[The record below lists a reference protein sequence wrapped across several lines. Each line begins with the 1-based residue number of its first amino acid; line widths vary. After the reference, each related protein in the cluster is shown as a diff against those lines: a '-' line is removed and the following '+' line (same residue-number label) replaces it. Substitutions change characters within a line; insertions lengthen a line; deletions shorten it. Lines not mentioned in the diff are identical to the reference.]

1 MPVVEPTSASVDD
14 VRGEM
19 LARRQALAADV
30 VARSSAVVVDRLRG
44 LQEVREARTIGAYL
58 GVRGEVDP
66 SALCDEEGLDVA
78 LPVTTSGAPL
88 RFVVPVGPLLDGP
101 FGIRQPGDGREVM
114 PDDLDLVLV
123 PVVVADEMG
132 NRVGHGAGF
141 YDRTFAHVRG
151 ADRARP
157 LLIGLCHAFQVVPRL
172 EARSWAV
179 PLDLVVTEVGLV
191 RPGR

>member
-30 VARSSAVVVDRLRG
+30 VARSSAVVVERLRG

-66 SALCDEEGLDVA
+66 SAICDDEGLDVA
-78 LPVTTSGAPL
+78 LPVTTPGEAL

-157 LLIGLCHAFQVVPRL
+157 LLIVLCHAFQVVPRL
-172 EARSWAV
+172 EARSWDV
-179 PLDLVVTEVGLV
+179 PLELVVTEVGLV
-191 RPGR
+191 RPAR

>member
-14 VRGEM
+14 VRDEM
-19 LARRQALAADV
+19 LARRQALAAHV
-30 VARSSAVVVDRLRG
+30 VARSSAVVVERLRG

-66 SALCDEEGLDVA
+66 SAICDDEGLDVA
-78 LPVTTSGAPL
+78 LPVTTPGEAL
-88 RFVVPVGPLLDGP
+88 RFVVPVGPLLNGP

-172 EARSWAV
+172 EARSWDV

-191 RPGR
+191 RPAR

>member
-30 VARSSAVVVDRLRG
+30 VARSSAVVVERLRG

-66 SALCDEEGLDVA
+66 SALCDDEGLDVA
-78 LPVTTSGAPL
+78 LPVTTSGEPL
-88 RFVVPVGPLLDGP
+88 RFVVPVGPLFDGP
-101 FGIRQPGDGREVM
+101 FGIRQPGDGREVP
-114 PDDLDLVLV
+114 PDDLDVVLV
-123 PVVVADEMG
+123 PVVVADELG
-132 NRVGHGAGF
+132 NRIGHGAGF

-172 EARSWAV
+172 EARSWDV

-191 RPGR
+191 RPER

>member
-30 VARSSAVVVDRLRG
+30 VARSSAVVVERLRG
-44 LQEVREARTIGAYL
+44 LQELREAQTIGAYL

-66 SALCDEEGLDVA
+66 SALCDDEGLDVA
-78 LPVTTSGAPL
+78 LPVTTSGEPL

-101 FGIRQPGDGREVM
+101 FGIRQPGDGREVA
-114 PDDLDLVLV
+114 PYDLDVVLV
-123 PVVVADEMG
+123 PVVVADELG

-151 ADRARP
+151 ADRTRP

-172 EARSWAV
+172 EARSWDV
-179 PLDLVVTEVGLV
+179 PRDLVVTEVGLV
-191 RPGR
+191 RPER

>member
-1 MPVVEPTSASVDD
+1 MPVVEPTSASVDA

-66 SALCDEEGLDVA
+66 SAICDDEGLDVA
-78 LPVTTSGAPL
+78 LPVTTPGEAL

-172 EARSWAV
+172 EARSWDV

-191 RPGR
+191 RPAR

>member
-30 VARSSAVVVDRLRG
+30 VARSSAVVVERLRG
-44 LQEVREARTIGAYL
+44 LQELREARTIGAYL

-66 SALCDEEGLDVA
+66 SAICDDEGLDVA
-78 LPVTTSGAPL
+78 LPVTTPGEAL

-172 EARSWAV
+172 ETRSWDV

-191 RPGR
+191 RPER

>member
-30 VARSSAVVVDRLRG
+30 VARSSAVVVERLRG
-44 LQEVREARTIGAYL
+44 LQELREARTIGAYL

-66 SALCDEEGLDVA
+66 SALCDDEGLDVA
-78 LPVTTSGAPL
+78 LPVTTPGEAL

-141 YDRTFAHVRG
+141 YRTFAHVRG

-172 EARSWAV
+172 EARSWDV
-179 PLDLVVTEVGLV
+179 PLDLVVTEVSLV
-191 RPGR
+191 RPAR

>member
-30 VARSSAVVVDRLRG
+30 VARSSAVVVERLRG
-44 LQEVREARTIGAYL
+44 LQEVRKARTIGAYL
-58 GVRGEVDP
+58 GVRGEVNP
-66 SALCDEEGLDVA
+66 SALCDDEGLDVA
-78 LPVTTSGAPL
+78 LPVTTSGEPL

-101 FGIRQPGDGREVM
+101 FGIRQPGDGREVA
-114 PDDLDLVLV
+114 PDDLDVVLV
-123 PVVVADEMG
+123 PVVVADELG

-151 ADRARP
+151 ADRAGP

-172 EARSWAV
+172 EARSWDV

-191 RPGR
+191 RPRR

>member
-30 VARSSAVVVDRLRG
+30 VARSSAVVVERLRG
-44 LQEVREARTIGAYL
+44 LQEVREARTSGAYL

-66 SALCDEEGLDVA
+66 SAICDDEGLDVA
-78 LPVTTSGAPL
+78 LPVTTPGEAL
-88 RFVVPVGPLLDGP
+88 RFVGPVGPLLDGP

-172 EARSWAV
+172 EARSWDV

-191 RPGR
+191 RPAR

>member
-30 VARSSAVVVDRLRG
+30 VARSSAVVVERLRG
-44 LQEVREARTIGAYL
+44 LQELREARTIGAYL

-66 SALCDEEGLDVA
+66 SALCDDEGLDVA
-78 LPVTTSGAPL
+78 LPVTTPGEAL

-114 PDDLDLVLV
+114 PDDLDVVLV
-123 PVVVADEMG
+123 PVVVADELG
-132 NRVGHGAGF
+132 NRIGHGAGF

-172 EARSWAV
+172 EARSWDV

-191 RPGR
+191 RPER

>member
-1 MPVVEPTSASVDD
+1 MRAVEPTSAAVDD

-19 LARRQALAADV
+19 LARRRSLTADV
-30 VARSSAVVVDRLRG
+30 VARVSAVVVERLRG
-44 LQEVREARTIGAYL
+44 LPEVREAQTIGAYL

-66 SALCDEEGLDVA
+66 SALCDDEGLDVA
-78 LPVTTSGAPL
+78 LPVTTPGEAL

-172 EARSWAV
+172 EARSWDV

-191 RPGR
+191 RPAR